1 MFLLPSCTAWR
12 SRYKFT
18 CTWRLTGDREKKG
31 GDSIPQ
37 QKKKSRKSSETVQ
50 LVQLQCYTGKI
61 LDSSFGTCH
70 FWLHLATH
78 GNGDHRSHP
87 YVIFQFFSNLR
98 AQEGSNIFPKK
109 RACWGIIGTHSG
121 AEGACSKSSAH
132 NDLQGI
138 WSAWFFCLCSSSKS
152 ARSCWNATPKNIS
165 ANSFFRCVHLQQI
178 HAPKYTIYFIGT
190 LYVRMQFRNQVG
202 EHQIRTF
209 FPICPRRCTHLWAF
223 AAPANP
229 TQQGLEQKLFPK
241 TGILTVLFV
250 MMTSFMILRLK
261 DCMNLSFSISS
272 LKKLANRQVSSKSG
286 LCPPPPSTQLS
297 NPSKSTVF
305 IHFPIVD
312 PLHPSGP
319 HSAVPPSESKWPKQP
334 LQRRGQ
340 RSPGLQRWPTDPA
353 IQFAN

>member
-1 MFLLPSCTAWR
+1 MGITDHIHICYLPVFL
-12 SRYKFT
+12 
-18 CTWRLTGDREKKG
+18 
-31 GDSIPQ
+31 
-37 QKKKSRKSSETVQ
+37 KSSCARRFQ
-50 LVQLQCYTGKI
+50 
-61 LDSSFGTCH
+61 
-70 FWLHLATH
+70 HL
-78 GNGDHRSHP
+78 
-87 YVIFQFFSNLR
+87 
-98 AQEGSNIFPKK
+98 PKK

-178 HAPKYTIYFIGT
+178 HARKYTIYFIGT

-229 TQQGLEQKLFPK
+229 TQRGLEQKLFPK

-272 LKKLANRQVSSKSG
+272 LKKTRQSPGFFQIRALSTPSIY
-286 LCPPPPSTQLS
+286 STQQ
-297 NPSKSTVF
+297 
-305 IHFPIVD
+305 PI
-312 PLHPSGP
+312 
-319 HSAVPPSESKWPKQP
+319 
-334 LQRRGQ
+334 
-340 RSPGLQRWPTDPA
+340 
-353 IQFAN
+353 